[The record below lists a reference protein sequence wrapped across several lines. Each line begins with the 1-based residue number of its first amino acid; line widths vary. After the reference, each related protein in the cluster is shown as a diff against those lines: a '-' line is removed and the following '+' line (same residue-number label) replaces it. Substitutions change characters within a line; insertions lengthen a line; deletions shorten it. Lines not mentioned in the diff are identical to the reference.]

1 MYLQIGLMRPGIL
14 LACPQTL
21 MSLHGLSTLEDVF
34 LKLCMKDREPV
45 RPRWSHFVW
54 LSVGTR
60 LIWNWKL
67 IWNRRTGSECRPCLQ
82 LHGRVRVLNAQLQ
95 VLTIQ
100 RQRHSGPGKWNLQLL
115 RGTIALYGNME
126 MARHWPD
133 IYWRFYQL
141 RAQVLDWVDWWTNE
155 SQSQQVPFHN
165 LDDAVE
171 ATRRGE
177 VWGVIHIPQ
186 NFTEKLMSRQKFS
199 ITADNAAINGSQIG
213 VRLDWSSK

>member
-82 LHGRVRVLNAQLQ
+82 LHGRVRAIDAQLQ
-95 VLTIQ
+95 VLTIH

-141 RAQVLDWVDWWTNE
+141 RAQVLDWVDELTNLNRNRCRSIIWTMRWKPRVAVKCEEWSTSRKISPTN
-155 SQSQQVPFHN
+155 SWCAN
-165 LDDAVE
+165 L
-171 ATRRGE
+171 
-177 VWGVIHIPQ
+177 
-186 NFTEKLMSRQKFS
+186 
-199 ITADNAAINGSQIG
+199 TAAA
-213 VRLDWSSK
+213 LTTPPSKYP